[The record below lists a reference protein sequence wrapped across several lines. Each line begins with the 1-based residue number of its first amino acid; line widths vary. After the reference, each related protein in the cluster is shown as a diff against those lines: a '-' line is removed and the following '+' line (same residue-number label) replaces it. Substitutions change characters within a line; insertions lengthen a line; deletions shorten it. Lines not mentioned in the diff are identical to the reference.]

1 MSTKVADV
9 LWEMHANAG
18 VKRCHGIVGDALFR
32 EEEKRFIAD
41 SVETIHRFEAVEH
54 DGEHT
59 LVLQAQNGS
68 DAAFELLVKR
78 YDMRIFRVAQNITR
92 HRQDAEDVVQNAFA
106 NAFKYLPLFREDS
119 RFYTWLVRITVNEAL
134 KKIRCYRV
142 NEVSIDE
149 LLGVG
154 DALIPREIQDWRPNP
169 ELCYSQQEL
178 KGILTAAI
186 NQLESGYRI
195 VFELRAID
203 GLSTE
208 ETAQTLGM
216 TSTVVRARLHR
227 ARLRLRTSLDRYFRP
242 MDARSES
249 RHWVKVVTQIT
260 QTNQTTQIT
269 GSERP

>member
-18 VKRCHGIVGDALFR
+18 VKRCHGIVGTLFSAKKRSALSPTR
-32 EEEKRFIAD
+32 LRRFT
-41 SVETIHRFEAVEH
+41 STKLWNN
-54 DGEHT
+54 DGERT
-59 LVLQAQNGS
+59 LVHQAQNGS
-68 DAAFELLVKR
+68 DVAFELLFKR
-78 YDMRIFRVAQNITR
+78 YDRRIFRVAQNITR

-106 NAFKYLPLFREDS
+106 KAFRNLPHFLEDS

-134 KKIRCYRV
+134 RKIRCYRV

-242 MDARSES
+242 MDARSEAD
-249 RHWVKVVTQIT
+249 
-260 QTNQTTQIT
+260 T
-269 GSERP
+269 G